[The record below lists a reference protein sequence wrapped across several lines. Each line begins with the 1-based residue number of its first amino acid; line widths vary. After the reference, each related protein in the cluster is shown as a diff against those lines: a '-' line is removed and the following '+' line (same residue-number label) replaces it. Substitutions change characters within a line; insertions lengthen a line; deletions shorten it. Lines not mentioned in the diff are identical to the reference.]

1 MKQMILDI
9 LKALSIDNY
18 IITEARRSSA
28 ELFFIRKKLDM
39 RRMKDVTEYE
49 VLVFSDF
56 EQDGSRF
63 RGASRVILFPG
74 MDKANIDKSILL
86 F

>member
-39 RRMKDVTEYE
+39 RRMKDVTEY
-49 VLVFSDF
+49 
-56 EQDGSRF
+56 
-63 RGASRVILFPG
+63 
-74 MDKANIDKSILL
+74 
-86 F
+86 